1 LLGYHGFQAILEE
14 KENKRYGL
22 TGTGFTGHLREVRWL
37 EEMDLRGL
45 IEDDPV
51 GCRAGL

>member
-22 TGTGFTGHLREVRWL
+22 AGTGFTGRLRKERSL
-37 EEMDLRGL
+37 EEMDLSGL